1 MRARGVTLRPALLA
15 SLACTIALLVPAI
28 GRAEHKA
35 GQERIDFTAYTLRG
49 GEASVGIGA
58 ASYGLLDELT
68 VGTYLAPWFAFPL
81 VNAPIAS
88 GFVKLRDWY
97 HGPVSASLRAGFVH
111 LPASALSSVL
121 SPSAATRVGFFV
133 LPLEFSLSARLHPSF
148 SQSLQLS
155 WVHVA
160 VSGSRAKD
168 DASDLRIGGASAVTS
183 LSLSSLSEVRLSAV
197 VAVTLRCN
205 VLLGSG
211 DLVVNGAAERDG
223 TRVDARLGST
233 ELYDSLVANVI
244 PGVAFSGSNINLQ
257 VGLGVG
263 SNWLPFI
270 GLPIRD
276 FTVVPDADFYVR
288 F

>member
-1 MRARGVTLRPALLA
+1 MLRRVLLS
-15 SLACTIALLVPAI
+15 SLTCAVVLFAPRV
-28 GRAEHKA
+28 GHAEHKS

-49 GEASVGIGA
+49 GEASVGIGT
-58 ASYGLLDELT
+58 ASYGVLDELT

-97 HGPVSASLRAGFVH
+97 HGPISASLRAGFVH
-111 LPASALSSVL
+111 LPASSLSSAL

-133 LPLEFSLSARLHPSF
+133 LPLEVSVSARVHPSF
-148 SQSLQLS
+148 SQSLQLN

-160 VSGSRAKD
+160 VSGSRPKEE
-168 DASDLRIGGASAVTS
+168 ASDLRIGGASAVTS
-183 LSLSSLSEVRLSAV
+183 VSLSSLSEARLSAV
-197 VAVTLRCN
+197 VAITLRCN

-211 DLVVNGAAERDG
+211 DLVVEGEAERDG

-233 ELYDSLVANVI
+233 DLYGSLVANVI
-244 PGVAFSGSNINLQ
+244 PGVAFSWSNVNLHLG
-257 VGLGVG
+257 VGVG
-263 SNWLPFI
+263 SNWLPFV
-270 GLPIRD
+270 GLPIRGA
-276 FTVVPDADFYVR
+276 TLVPDADFYVR

>member
-1 MRARGVTLRPALLA
+1 VRLPPALL
-15 SLACTIALLVPAI
+15 SSFACVVMLFAPSV
-28 GRAEHKA
+28 GRAEHRS
-35 GQERIDFTAYTLRG
+35 GQERIDFTAYTLRSG
-49 GEASVGIGA
+49 DASVGIGA
-58 ASYGLLDELT
+58 ASYGVLDELT
-68 VGTYLAPWFAFPL
+68 VGTYLPPWFAFPL

-97 HGPVSASLRAGFVH
+97 HGPIAASLRAGFVH
-111 LPASALSSVL
+111 LPASALTSVL

-133 LPLEFSLSARLHPSF
+133 LPLELSLSLRVHPRF

-160 VSGSRAKD
+160 VNGSRPRE
-168 DASDLRIGGASAVTS
+168 DASDVRIGGASAVTS
-183 LSLSSLSEVRLSAV
+183 VSLSSLSEARLTAV
-197 VAVTLRCN
+197 VAITLRCN
-205 VLLGSG
+205 VLLGNG
-211 DLVVNGAAERDG
+211 DLVVNGKAERDG

-244 PGVAFSGSNINLQ
+244 PGVAFSWSNINLQ

-263 SNWLPFI
+263 SNWLPFV
-270 GLPIRD
+270 GLPIRG
-276 FTVVPDADFYVR
+276 FTLVPDADFYVR